1 MVISQILKQ
10 IGFETEHAN
19 NGKEAVDKTKTN
31 EYDIIFMDIQMPV
44 MDGYEATRQIRQV
57 NNKTPII
64 ALSAGVMAK
73 DIDKSIEAGM
83 DMHIA
88 KPIVYAEMNQVL
100 VKYFDVEMKE

>member
-1 MVISQILKQ
+1 MNMILFLWIYK
-10 IGFETEHAN
+10 FAC
-19 NGKEAVDKTKTN
+19 NGWLWSDKTDKTS
-31 EYDIIFMDIQMPV
+31 D
-44 MDGYEATRQIRQV
+44 
-57 NNKTPII
+57 NKTSII
-64 ALSAGVMAK
+64 ALNAGVMAK

>member
-1 MVISQILKQ
+1 
-10 IGFETEHAN
+10 
-19 NGKEAVDKTKTN
+19 
-31 EYDIIFMDIQMPV
+31 
-44 MDGYEATRQIRQV
+44 
-57 NNKTPII
+57 
-64 ALSAGVMAK
+64 MAK